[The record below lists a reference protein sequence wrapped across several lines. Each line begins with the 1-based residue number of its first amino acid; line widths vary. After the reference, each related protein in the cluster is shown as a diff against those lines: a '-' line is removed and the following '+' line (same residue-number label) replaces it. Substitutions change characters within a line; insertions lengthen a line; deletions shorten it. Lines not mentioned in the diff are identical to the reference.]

1 MASGNFIYATRHA
14 TLNAFINV
22 TMTFKDGDLEKVD
35 IRHLDETISMS
46 SDMFFALMGG
56 DAHDLYE
63 KAAESEQNE
72 RLSS

>member
-1 MASGNFIYATRHA
+1 MASGNFVYATRHA
-14 TLNAFINV
+14 TLNAFIHV
-22 TMTFKDGDLEKVD
+22 IMTFKDGDLEKVL
-35 IRHLDETISMS
+35 IQHDEEVIKISS
-46 SDMFFALMGG
+46 NMFFALLGG

>member
-35 IRHLDETISMS
+35 IKHDDETVSMS

>member
-1 MASGNFIYATRHA
+1 MSGNFIYATRHA

-22 TMTFKDGDLEKVD
+22 TMTFKDGDLEKVE
-35 IRHLDETISMS
+35 IKYHEEIVSMS
-46 SDMFFALMGG
+46 GDMFFAIMGG

-63 KAAESEQNE
+63 QAAESEQNE

>member
-46 SDMFFALMGG
+46 SDMFFALMGA

>member
-1 MASGNFIYATRHA
+1 MSGNFVYATRHA

-35 IRHLDETISMS
+35 VQHEQEKISMS
-46 SDMFFALMGG
+46 SDMFFALLGG

>member
-1 MASGNFIYATRHA
+1 MSGNFVYATRYA
-14 TLNAFINV
+14 TLNAFIHV
-22 TMTFKDGDLEKVD
+22 TMTFKDGDLEKVEIKHD
-35 IRHLDETISMS
+35 RETIMLS
-46 SDMFFALMGG
+46 SDMFFALLGG

>member
-1 MASGNFIYATRHA
+1 
-14 TLNAFINV
+14 
-22 TMTFKDGDLEKVD
+22 MTFNDGDLEKVEVQ
-35 IRHLDETISMS
+35 HEQEKISMS
-46 SDMFFALMGG
+46 GDMFFALLGG

>member
-1 MASGNFIYATRHA
+1 MASGNFVYATRHA
-14 TLNAFINV
+14 TLNAFIHV
-22 TMTFKDGDLEKVD
+22 TMTFKDGDLKKVD
-35 IRHLDETISMS
+35 VQHDNEKISMTG
-46 SDMFFALMGG
+46 DMFFALLGG

>member
-1 MASGNFIYATRHA
+1 MSGNFVYATRHMVLE
-14 TLNAFINV
+14 TFIHV

-35 IRHLDETISMS
+35 VQHDNEKISMTG
-46 SDMFFALMGG
+46 DMFFALLGG

>member
-1 MASGNFIYATRHA
+1 MSGNFVYATRHA
-14 TLNAFINV
+14 TLNAFIHV
-22 TMTFKDGDLEKVD
+22 TMTFKDGDLEKVEIKHD
-35 IRHLDETISMS
+35 RETITLS
-46 SDMFFALMGG
+46 SDMFFALLGG

>member
-1 MASGNFIYATRHA
+1 MSGNFVYATRHA
-14 TLNAFINV
+14 TLNAFIHV
-22 TMTFKDGDLEKVD
+22 TMTFKDGDLEKVEIKHD
-35 IRHLDETISMS
+35 RETITLS
-46 SDMFFALMGG
+46 SDMFFTLLGG

>member
-1 MASGNFIYATRHA
+1 MTDFFYATRHA

-22 TMTFKDGDLEKVD
+22 TMTFKDGDLKKVD
-35 IRHLDETISMS
+35 IRHLDEIVSMS
-46 SDMFFALMGG
+46 SDMFFAIMGS

-63 KAAESEQNE
+63 KAAESQQNE

>member
-1 MASGNFIYATRHA
+1 MSGNFVYATRHA
-14 TLNAFINV
+14 TLNALIHV

-35 IRHLDETISMS
+35 IKHDDEIITLSAN
-46 SDMFFALMGG
+46 MFFALLGG